1 MTATGP
7 AMTNLQLWQ
16 SVDWPAFA
24 SSPTVEAALSD
35 GGGCLE
41 ISLADID
48 PDIDAD
54 EVSVFHGTSVESLN
68 GIFASGKMHEAPG
81 AGEDKVRIR
90 RKDGSGSCAYGS
102 PEFCTAHRFMG
113 VGLGVV
119 IAAVLPP
126 TDHDAQRGV
135 IYRFPRKKGY
145 KQWAVYGGVHPPA

>member
-7 AMTNLQLWQ
+7 ATTNLQPWQ
-16 SVDWPAFA
+16 SIDWAAFA
-24 SSPTVEAALSD
+24 SSPTVEAALLD

-81 AGEDKVRIR
+81 AGKDVVRIS
-90 RKDGSGSCAYGS
+90 RKDSSGSAAYAS
-102 PEFCTAHRFMG
+102 PEFCTAHRYMG

-119 IAAVLPP
+119 IAAV
-126 TDHDAQRGV
+126 
-135 IYRFPRKKGY
+135 
-145 KQWAVYGGVHPPA
+145 

>member
-16 SVDWPAFA
+16 SIDWPAFA
-24 SSPTVEAALSD
+24 TSPTVEAALLD

-54 EVSVFHGTSVESLN
+54 EVSVFHGARVESLN

-81 AGEDKVRIR
+81 AGEDVVQTK
-90 RKDGSGSCAYGS
+90 RKDGSRMCAYGS
-102 PEFCTAHRFMG
+102 PEFYTAYHYVRDGPGSCHCCGF
-113 VGLGVV
+113 
-119 IAAVLPP
+119 A
-126 TDHDAQRGV
+126 TH
-135 IYRFPRKKGY
+135 
-145 KQWAVYGGVHPPA
+145 